1 MISKE
6 GFYSVEAEASAEQN
20 VKGSRFIAQVAP
32 AASKEIAEAYV
43 AKISKQYHD
52 ATHNCYTYKIGVDD
66 TSIFRY
72 YDAGEPSGTA
82 GRPIFQAIEAKK
94 LTNVVV
100 VVTRYFG
107 GTKLGTGGLIRAYN
121 SAALAALD
129 KASIMKQ
136 YPQLLLGLD
145 FSYPL
150 TNAIHQ
156 ILAKFNAQV
165 IESRFDEVVHY
176 LVQFKA
182 LDETHFTN
190 ELNNITGGKI
200 NIYLCE

>member
-1 MISKE
+1 MSSKE
-6 GFYSVEAEASAEQN
+6 SFYSVEAEASAELN
-20 VKGSRFIAQVAP
+20 VKSSRFIAHVAP
-32 AASKEIAEAYV
+32 AASREIAEEYV
-43 AKISKQYHD
+43 AKISKLYHD
-52 ATHNCYTYKIGVDD
+52 ATHNCYAYKIGVGDE
-66 TSIFRY
+66 SIFRY

-107 GTKLGTGGLIRAYN
+107 GTKLGTGGLIRAYHA
-121 SAALAALD
+121 AALAALD
-129 KASIMKQ
+129 QASIIKQ

-150 TNAIHQ
+150 THAIHQ

-176 LVQFKA
+176 LIQFKA
-182 LDETHFTN
+182 LDETNFTH